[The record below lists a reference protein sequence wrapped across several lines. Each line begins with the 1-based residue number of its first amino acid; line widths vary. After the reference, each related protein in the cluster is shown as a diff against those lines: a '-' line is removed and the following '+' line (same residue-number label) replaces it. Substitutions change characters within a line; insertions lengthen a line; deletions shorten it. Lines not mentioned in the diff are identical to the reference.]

1 MKPIA
6 CIYTDFPDKFG
17 VPRQSGLIEELT
29 GKIVFENQFRNP
41 QAIRGIEEFSH
52 LWLLWEFSR
61 NKRAAWSPT
70 VRPPRL
76 GGNKRI
82 GVFATRSPFRPNPI
96 GLSCVRLLN
105 VKIEN
110 QGPVLYVAGAD
121 LVDQTPIF
129 DIKPYIP
136 FTDCHPEATEGYT
149 AHTRL
154 HTLQVTVDSALLE
167 QLPHNKQTALLK
179 ILAEDPR
186 PAYIDDPER
195 EYGIT
200 FAGFNIRFCVAEKQ
214 LTITNIEP
222 C

>member
-1 MKPIA
+1 M
-6 CIYTDFPDKFG
+6 
-17 VPRQSGLIEELT
+17 
-29 GKIVFENQFRNP
+29 
-41 QAIRGIEEFSH
+41 
-52 LWLLWEFSR
+52 
-61 NKRAAWSPT
+61 
-70 VRPPRL
+70 
-76 GGNKRI
+76 
-82 GVFATRSPFRPNPI
+82 
-96 GLSCVRLLN
+96 
-105 VKIEN
+105 
-110 QGPVLYVAGAD
+110 
-121 LVDQTPIF
+121 DQTPIF

-154 HTLQVTVDSALLE
+154 HTLQVTVDPALLE

-214 LTITNIEP
+214 LTVTNIEP